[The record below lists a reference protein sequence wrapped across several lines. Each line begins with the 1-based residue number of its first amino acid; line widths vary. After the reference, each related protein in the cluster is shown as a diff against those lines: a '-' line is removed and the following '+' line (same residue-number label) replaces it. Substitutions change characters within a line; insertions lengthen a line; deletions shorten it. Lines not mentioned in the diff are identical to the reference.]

1 MLLNENFVSRNS
13 MDSRAKIFFY
23 FQYFMGRLTV
33 FIAAPLVFLAITA
46 AGYRVRELNKVRK
59 TIAKKMDNHHGP
71 WLICANHLTL
81 IDSVILA
88 YAMIPI
94 HRYMFQYKLL
104 PWNVPEQMNFNS
116 NIFVGL
122 ACFLTKCIPV
132 IRGGDRD
139 AVKSTLGKCAFLL
152 NKGENLMIF
161 PEGTRSRSGR
171 VNTEDFPY
179 GVGRLVCNI
188 PDCRVMAIYLR
199 GDGQNIY
206 SNFPRYGETFTMT
219 VEECHPRS
227 GLKGLRAQR
236 DCATQIVDRLS
247 QMEKDYFK
255 SHRQ

>member
-1 MLLNENFVSRNS
+1 
-13 MDSRAKIFFY
+13 
-23 FQYFMGRLTV
+23 MGQLTV
-33 FIAAPLVFLAITA
+33 FITAPLIRLAIKA
-46 AGYRVRELNKVRK
+46 AGYRVRDLSKVRK
-59 TIAKKMDNHHGP
+59 TVAKMMDNHHGP

-88 YAMIPI
+88 YAMMPI

-122 ACFLTKCIPV
+122 ACFLTKCIPI

-161 PEGTRSRSGR
+161 PEGTRSRSGL
-171 VNTEDFPY
+171 VNTRDFPY

-188 PDCRVMAIYLR
+188 PDCRVMCIYLR
-199 GDGQNIY
+199 GDGQKKY
-206 SNFPRYGETFTMT
+206 SNFPRYVETFTMRA
-219 VEECHPRS
+219 EECRPKTE
-227 GLKGLRAQR
+227 LKGLRAQR
-236 DCATQIVDRLS
+236 DCATQIVERLS

-255 SHRQ
+255 SYRQ

>member
-1 MLLNENFVSRNS
+1 
-13 MDSRAKIFFY
+13 MD
-23 FQYFMGRLTV
+23 
-33 FIAAPLVFLAITA
+33 
-46 AGYRVRELNKVRK
+46 
-59 TIAKKMDNHHGP
+59 HHQGP

-88 YAMIPI
+88 YAMMPI

-104 PWNVPEQMNFNS
+104 PWNVPEQMNFSS
-116 NIFVGL
+116 NIFVAL
-122 ACFLTKCIPV
+122 ACFLTKCIPI

-139 AVKSTLGKCAFLL
+139 AVKSTMAKCAYLL

-199 GDGQNIY
+199 GDGQKTY
-206 SNFPRYGETFTMT
+206 SNFPRYKETFTMT
-219 VEECHPRS
+219 VEEYRPITK
-227 GLKGLRAQR
+227 LKGLRAQR
-236 DCATQIVDRLS
+236 DCSRQVIEHLS
-247 QMEKDYFK
+247 KMEKDYIE
-255 SHRQ
+255 SRGQ